1 VWDSSLIAHRGLD
14 DQRYLTLLDEQIR
27 RDRLDARP
35 RGTPAEWAMES
46 QKLAK
51 AALLP
56 QHGTVDEAYYRR
68 ELPVIDAR
76 LALGGVRLAAL
87 INESL
92 TLPPSAR

>member
-1 VWDSSLIAHRGLD
+1 
-14 DQRYLTLLDEQIR
+14 
-27 RDRLDARP
+27 
-35 RGTPAEWAMES
+35 MES
-46 QKLAK
+46 QKLAN

-56 QHGTVDEAYYRR
+56 QHGIVDEVYYRR

-76 LALGGVRLAAL
+76 LAVGGLRLAAL

>member
-1 VWDSSLIAHRGLD
+1 
-14 DQRYLTLLDEQIR
+14 
-27 RDRLDARP
+27 
-35 RGTPAEWAMES
+35 MES
-46 QKLAK
+46 QRLAK
-51 AALLP
+51 TALLS

-92 TLPPSAR
+92 TLPRSAR

>member
-1 VWDSSLIAHRGLD
+1 VWDSGLIAHRGLD
-14 DQRYLTLLDEQIR
+14 DQHYLTLLDQEIR
-27 RDRLDARP
+27 RDRLDQRP

-46 QKLAK
+46 QKLAN

-56 QHGTVDEAYYRR
+56 QHGIVDEVYYRR

-76 LALGGVRLAAL
+76 LAVGGLRLAAL